1 MYYIISYLI
10 GFFVGFVYSTYSRS
24 LFGIIRNIVTSIIYI
39 FLIENIRQRI
49 IGAGRYYKL
58 IIIGTVFIFTT
69 FDIVNIFN
77 STILSS
83 NRLILQFFLS
93 IYLPMFFK
101 NIFLTYLVYLSD
113 KKVAILYQVAYIIPT
128 YILGVFPDLGDYIT
142 STFQTILPIILL
154 FFVLKIKD
162 TKREK
167 IDSGRNLVKK
177 KRLSYFVIGF
187 CCIFTAIL
195 IYLVSGFGRY
205 YLMAIGS
212 GSMTGTINKGDTVI
226 IDKKSKIHKKGQ
238 VIAFKME
245 NKVIVHRIVS
255 VQITDK
261 GTFYKTKGD
270 FNESEDGWLLPE
282 SNIVGNCIIK
292 IPVIGWPSVALSE
305 LLSR

>member
-1 MYYIISYLI
+1 
-10 GFFVGFVYSTYSRS
+10 
-24 LFGIIRNIVTSIIYI
+24 
-39 FLIENIRQRI
+39 
-49 IGAGRYYKL
+49 
-58 IIIGTVFIFTT
+58 
-69 FDIVNIFN
+69 
-77 STILSS
+77 
-83 NRLILQFFLS
+83 
-93 IYLPMFFK
+93 
-101 NIFLTYLVYLSD
+101 
-113 KKVAILYQVAYIIPT
+113 
-128 YILGVFPDLGDYIT
+128 
-142 STFQTILPIILL
+142 
-154 FFVLKIKD
+154 
-162 TKREK
+162 
-167 IDSGRNLVKK
+167 
-177 KRLSYFVIGF
+177 
-187 CCIFTAIL
+187 
-195 IYLVSGFGRY
+195 
-205 YLMAIGS
+205 MAIGS